1 MKKKILT
8 ILLCSTMI
16 ISAGCG
22 SGATNNQSK
31 SEATT
36 EKTHKETEI
45 KVSPDKY
52 TYYIKDYVG

>member
-52 TYYIKDYVG
+52 TY